1 MSSRCSAVSVFSV
14 LRNNSKSASA
24 RKESTTS
31 AFALSLV
38 KSLAKA
44 GETPNLTRQPPTS
57 TPELIVTAKGKG
69 SVYDWPIHSRPS
81 ASNGVERSSNLP
93 ATRSLSVSVGK
104 ACAATSYAPASTK
117 PLNVETRFIDSTIG
131 LAVSASI
138 YRKRG
143 RCLVEDLQRVTRSA
157 SCLQRQQKQRLS
169 LSAERS
175 GTHSKMT
182 HSLFADVPASSAFP
196 GDLALLVS
204 LAFDDMNSTL
214 SVFGNEVWAFVGPGL
229 LPLG

>member
-1 MSSRCSAVSVFSV
+1 LSSRCSAVSVFSV
-14 LRNNSKSASA
+14 LRTNSKSASA

-104 ACAATSYAPASTK
+104 ACAATSYAPVSWK
-117 PLNVETRFIDSTIG
+117 HG
-131 LAVSASI
+131 LSIPQSAQLFPPQF

-182 HSLFADVPASSAFP
+182 HSLFADVPASSTFP